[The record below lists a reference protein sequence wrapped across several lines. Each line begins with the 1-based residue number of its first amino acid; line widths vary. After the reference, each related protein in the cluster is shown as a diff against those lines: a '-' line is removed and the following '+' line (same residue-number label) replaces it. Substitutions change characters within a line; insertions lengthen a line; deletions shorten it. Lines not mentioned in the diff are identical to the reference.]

1 MYHITLPFQQDPI
14 PSYRIRTT
22 HHLILPKSIQTAAE
36 ALLQQQLGHTYRVT
50 GFHPVS
56 GGCINAAGRLDTDQ
70 GPFFIKWN
78 SATAYPGMFA
88 AEQAGMEA
96 LYAPQVIRVPQMIGV
111 GEAGGEAFLIMEW
124 LESAPQQSG
133 FFTLF
138 GQQLAALHR
147 HTHIAYGFAQDNYIG
162 SLPQSNTWQT
172 DWVTFMIEER
182 FEPQLQHARNDGFF
196 DRTTVQ
202 QFERLYKALP
212 DLLPDEPPSLLHG
225 DLWSGNY
232 LVGPEGEP
240 CLVDPAVYYGH
251 REMEIAFTGLFGGY
265 PASFYHAYE
274 AAWPLTPGFAD
285 RKDIYHLYPLL
296 VHVNLFGSSYVGS
309 VQSIIRQ
316 F

>member
-1 MYHITLPFQQDPI
+1 ML
-14 PSYRIRTT
+14 
-22 HHLILPKSIQTAAE
+22 LPKSIQAAAE
-36 ALLQQQLGHTYRVT
+36 ALLIQELGHTYRIT

-78 SATAYPGMFA
+78 NATAYPGMFA
-88 AEQAGMEA
+88 AEMAGMKA
-96 LYAPQVIRVPQMIGV
+96 LYEPRVIRVPQMIGI
-111 GEAGGEAFLIMEW
+111 GEADTEAFLIMEW
-124 LESAPQQSG
+124 LESARQQPN
-133 FFTLF
+133 FFTHF

-147 HTHIAYGFAQDNYIG
+147 NTHAQYGFEQDNYIG
-162 SLPQSNTWQT
+162 SLPQSNTWHA
-172 DWVTFMIEER
+172 DWISFMIEER
-182 FEPQLQHARNDGFF
+182 FEPQLQRARNGGFF

-212 DLLPDEPPSLLHG
+212 DLLPDEPASLLHG

-251 REMEIAFTGLFGGY
+251 REMEIAFTSLFGGY
-265 PASFYHAYE
+265 APAFYQAYE
-274 AAWPLTPGFAD
+274 ETWPLQPGFAD
-285 RKDIYHLYPLL
+285 RKDIYNLYPLL

-309 VQSIIRQ
+309 VQSIIHQ